1 MDDDR
6 ALALLTRLYAPENRV
21 YRQGRHEVR
30 IPTTADAGD
39 LAALAARGL
48 APNACVTLTHDEAVT
63 ELRTRARAVDEHAA
77 ADAFVAS
84 LGSAPV
90 RWRAL
95 LPATVLGSTLP
106 GHAHDGRADRTCDVC
121 FVDPTVTVDTTDA
134 WRSRRTSGSPLPGDV
149 VGYVLALRDAPAP
162 WPRPTPHDVWTLHEV
177 FRTLRE
183 LPPGTRPGAA
193 AKAVHRERLL
203 PGRPQHAVTSLLE
216 DLALLGVLQTPEHP
230 GLLTRFTTARER
242 DRRPSVRVEVSAP
255 LGFWT
260 AEHGVDAA
268 VVERLFGHLPV
279 SSTRPAGAPPASPS
293 VRAPRTARAEPLA
306 PHLRGDPAAG
316 DVYAVGCREDA
327 WVLAYCHGV
336 EEHGGRRY
344 GRVEYLD
351 GVFDARPGADVV
363 AGRGFR
369 GRPDG
374 RWQQLT
380 SQLSTTP
387 RVRRLARD
395 VPAPPDDRP
404 APTSTPFGTGA
415 SLRHMADWCFPE
427 LRD

>member
-6 ALALLTRLYAPENRV
+6 ALALLTRVYAPENRV
-21 YRQGRHEVR
+21 FRGGRHEVR
-30 IPTTADAGD
+30 VPATVDAADLD
-39 LAALAARGL
+39 ELAARGL
-48 APNACVTLTHDEAVT
+48 APSTFVTLTHDAAVT
-63 ELRTRARAVDEHAA
+63 ELRARAREVDERAA

-90 RWRAL
+90 RWRSL

-106 GHAHDGRADRTCDVC
+106 DHAFDGRPDRTCDVC
-121 FVDPTVTVDTTDA
+121 FVDPEVTVDTTDA
-134 WRSRRTSGSPLPGDV
+134 WRSRRTNGSPLPGDV
-149 VGYVLALRDAPAP
+149 VPYVLALREAPAP
-162 WPRPTPHDVWTLHEV
+162 WPAPTPHDVWTLHEV
-177 FRTLRE
+177 LRTLRE

-260 AEHGVDAA
+260 AEHGVHAG

-279 SSTRPAGAPPASPS
+279 PSTRPADAPAPPPS
-293 VRAPRTARAEPLA
+293 VRAPRTARTQPLA

-351 GVFDARPGADVV
+351 GVLDAQPGAEVI

-387 RVRRLARD
+387 RVRRIARD
-395 VPAPPDDRP
+395 VPVPPDDRP
-404 APTSTPFGTGA
+404 APTSAPFGTGP
-415 SLRHMADWCFPE
+415 SLRHMAGWCFPE
-427 LRD
+427 LR

>member
-6 ALALLTRLYAPENRV
+6 ALALLTRVYAPENRR
-21 YRQGRHEVR
+21 YREGRHEVR
-30 IPTTADAGD
+30 VPSTADPDD

-48 APNACVTLTHDEAVT
+48 APNTPVTFTHDEAVA
-63 ELRTRARAVDEHAA
+63 ELRTRARELDERAA

-90 RWRAL
+90 HWRAV

-106 GHAHDGRADRTCDVC
+106 GHAYEGRADRTCDVC

-162 WPRPTPHDVWTLHEV
+162 WPGPTPHDVWTLHEV
-177 FRTLRE
+177 LRTLRE
-183 LPPGTRPGAA
+183 LPPDARPGAA
-193 AKAVHRERLL
+193 AKAVHAARLL
-203 PGRPQHAVTSLLE
+203 PRGPQHTATSLLE
-216 DLALLGVLQTPEHP
+216 DLALLGALQTPEHP

-260 AEHGVDAA
+260 AAHGVDAG

-279 SSTRPAGAPPASPS
+279 PSSRPADAPVPPPS
-293 VRAPRTARAEPLA
+293 VRAPRAPRAQPLA

-351 GVFDARPGADVV
+351 GVLDAPPGADAI

-369 GRPDG
+369 GRSDG

-387 RVRRLARD
+387 RVRRIARG

-404 APTSTPFGTGA
+404 APTSTPFGTGP
-415 SLRHMADWCFPE
+415 SLRQMAGWCFPE
-427 LRD
+427 LRG